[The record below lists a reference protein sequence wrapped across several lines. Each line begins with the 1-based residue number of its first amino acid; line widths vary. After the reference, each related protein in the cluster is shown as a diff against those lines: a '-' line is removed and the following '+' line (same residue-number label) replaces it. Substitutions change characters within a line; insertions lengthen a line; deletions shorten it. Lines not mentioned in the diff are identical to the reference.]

1 MGISGHMLGPRKL
14 RRLSRLS
21 GLDLDRAYIR
31 NRYAEGRVLSGSATC
46 THFRIDPRTGES
58 TMLTEDDSPVSLHW
72 SSCPREGGDE
82 PTIVGPP
89 VERPPAPPRL
99 IGPKWR
105 DPT

>member
-31 NRYAEGRVLSGSATC
+31 NGYAEGRVLSDSATC
-46 THFRIDPRTGES
+46 THFRIDPRTG
-58 TMLTEDDSPVSLHW
+58 DSEMITDRGPYLSVHW
-72 SSCPREGGDE
+72 SSCPGRGGDE

-89 VERPPAPPRL
+89 VERPPAPPRYS
-99 IGPKWR
+99 GPR
-105 DPT
+105 FQ